1 MESNNKIVEDSGEGS
16 KPTGLLQKELDEATL
31 KYKKARQLA
40 SGKLSDLYEE
50 VEKAEENGTKD
61 AEKLRKKYEREI
73 GLLIKTE
80 LAAYKKAQTAWDN
93 RQDTLFQKA
102 QVRNVIQCCN
112 ALIIDEAH
120 LAAVVTEEIGNQ
132 AKQAYYRLGLSVDA
146 NSIIELKGDIFGS
159 GFIGSIE
166 EAFNMLLD
174 NGYIT
179 SEEKG
184 YEYIIPNEVQ
194 SRGWTGTNFDWKKV
208 KTFIK
213 HKNDKSSRWLKVGG
227 TKIGFTD
234 DHSVFVAE
242 QNKSLELVEKCTGD
256 VKIGDIMAY
265 DNGSNWN
272 DLGQIEEDI
281 YEILLNS
288 SLNPEKIRIVV
299 DISNITKEDLNV
311 SYKNFWA
318 LKRTKYGPSLNLFQY
333 IKLREKLPNP
343 TLIYTERSNGI
354 TLNPYIKM
362 SDLGYLLG
370 FYIGDG
376 WIDNNQVVFAVETS
390 LIEQFL
396 NYLNNLPGV
405 NCRPKIRHMNK
416 GSAEISINHCVLAAL
431 LKYYFKGAKC
441 QDKRIPSSWI
451 LNWDEIDRRN
461 LLAGMLDSDG
471 HFSIRGTKKAY
482 HYTTTSKKLV
492 DDLMCLLRSLNVM
505 SGVYVSKPSLG
516 GIINGRRI
524 VGKLDKYQVY
534 FSAYALNG
542 DNKGHKGK
550 RTKFTHNFDDF
561 TEAKVKQI
569 IEEPISNY
577 VYDLEMEGHPS
588 FVVNGILCHNSA
600 TPFRTDNQEIRI
612 EGTLGGKVCE
622 VSASDLV
629 ERGFLVPPKIF
640 VVNISTVEPG
650 QTYHEVY
657 NLNIV
662 NCWERNFRIKQFAE
676 GLKAKGVP
684 TLILVER
691 MEHGNILEGMIEDAV
706 FVPGGDKGEIDPS
719 DEEKNYRRR
728 MLNAVENNEII
739 LIATQWANV
748 GVDAPKIS
756 GLILAGT
763 SSSPVTTYQQV
774 GRVLRCVGKNVEDSI
789 KNGKPEAIIIDFAS
803 SHKNLRSHVNM
814 RKKVYKN
821 ERAWKMYELK

>member
-1 MESNNKIVEDSGEGS
+1 MVEVEVYNDKSVIINLDDPMGKLPFPYQEAMRNELSYKVPDSEWSAKYKTGQWDGKISLYVKRNQSFPTGLTMRVARLFDELNVQYKFTDKREKPIRDYNISCDFMGKDLRDYQMISGDLALKNQRGMLALATGAGKTMTSCYIFHKLKVKPVVFVVPAIELLKQTQKEFEKYLKIDGEPVKVGIAGGGLCDINMEGINVITYQTALIAFDKKYMESNNKIVEDTGESS

-31 KYKKARQLA
+31 KYKKARQIA
-40 SGKLSDLYEE
+40 SGKLSDLYVQ
-50 VEKAEENGTKD
+50 VETAEENQSKD
-61 AEKLRKKYEREI
+61 ADKLRKKYEREI

-132 AKQAYYRLGLSVDA
+132 AKNAYYRLGL
-146 NSIIELKGDIFGS
+146 
-159 GFIGSIE
+159 
-166 EAFNMLLD
+166 
-174 NGYIT
+174 
-179 SEEKG
+179 
-184 YEYIIPNEVQ
+184 
-194 SRGWTGTNFDWKKV
+194 
-208 KTFIK
+208 
-213 HKNDKSSRWLKVGG
+213 
-227 TKIGFTD
+227 
-234 DHSVFVAE
+234 
-242 QNKSLELVEKCTGD
+242 
-256 VKIGDIMAY
+256 
-265 DNGSNWN
+265 
-272 DLGQIEEDI
+272 
-281 YEILLNS
+281 
-288 SLNPEKIRIVV
+288 
-299 DISNITKEDLNV
+299 
-311 SYKNFWA
+311 
-318 LKRTKYGPSLNLFQY
+318 
-333 IKLREKLPNP
+333 
-343 TLIYTERSNGI
+343 
-354 TLNPYIKM
+354 
-362 SDLGYLLG
+362 
-370 FYIGDG
+370 
-376 WIDNNQVVFAVETS
+376 
-390 LIEQFL
+390 
-396 NYLNNLPGV
+396 
-405 NCRPKIRHMNK
+405 
-416 GSAEISINHCVLAAL
+416 
-431 LKYYFKGAKC
+431 
-441 QDKRIPSSWI
+441 
-451 LNWDEIDRRN
+451 
-461 LLAGMLDSDG
+461 
-471 HFSIRGTKKAY
+471 
-482 HYTTTSKKLV
+482 
-492 DDLMCLLRSLNVM
+492 
-505 SGVYVSKPSLG
+505 
-516 GIINGRRI
+516 
-524 VGKLDKYQVY
+524 
-534 FSAYALNG
+534 
-542 DNKGHKGK
+542 
-550 RTKFTHNFDDF
+550 
-561 TEAKVKQI
+561 
-569 IEEPISNY
+569 
-577 VYDLEMEGHPS
+577 
-588 FVVNGILCHNSA
+588 SA

-657 NLNIV
+657 NLNII

-676 GLKAKGVP
+676 GMKAKGIP

-706 FVPGGDKGEIDPS
+706 FVPGGDKGEVDPT

-748 GVDAPKIS
+748 GVDAPKIA

-763 SSSPVTTYQQV
+763 NSSPVTTYQQV

>member
-1 MESNNKIVEDSGEGS
+1 MVEVEVYNDKSVIINHDDPMGKLPFPYQEALRNELSYKVPDSEWSAKYKTGQWDGRISLYVKRNQSFPTGLTMRVARLFDELNVTYKFSDKREKPTRDYNITCDFMGKDLRDYQMISGDLALKNQRGMLALATGAGKTMTSCYIFNKLKVKPVVFIVPAIELLKQTQKEFEKYLKIDGQPVKVGIAGGGLCDINMEGINVITYQTALIAFDKKYMESNNKIVEDTGEGS

-40 SGKLSDLYEE
+40 SGKLSDLYEQ
-50 VEKAEENGTKD
+50 VESAEENQSKD
-61 AEKLRKKYEREI
+61 ADKLRKKYEREI
-73 GLLIKTE
+73 SLLIKTE

-132 AKQAYYRLGLSVDA
+132 AKNAYYRLGL
-146 NSIIELKGDIFGS
+146 
-159 GFIGSIE
+159 
-166 EAFNMLLD
+166 
-174 NGYIT
+174 
-179 SEEKG
+179 
-184 YEYIIPNEVQ
+184 
-194 SRGWTGTNFDWKKV
+194 
-208 KTFIK
+208 
-213 HKNDKSSRWLKVGG
+213 
-227 TKIGFTD
+227 
-234 DHSVFVAE
+234 
-242 QNKSLELVEKCTGD
+242 
-256 VKIGDIMAY
+256 
-265 DNGSNWN
+265 
-272 DLGQIEEDI
+272 
-281 YEILLNS
+281 
-288 SLNPEKIRIVV
+288 
-299 DISNITKEDLNV
+299 
-311 SYKNFWA
+311 
-318 LKRTKYGPSLNLFQY
+318 
-333 IKLREKLPNP
+333 
-343 TLIYTERSNGI
+343 
-354 TLNPYIKM
+354 
-362 SDLGYLLG
+362 
-370 FYIGDG
+370 
-376 WIDNNQVVFAVETS
+376 
-390 LIEQFL
+390 
-396 NYLNNLPGV
+396 
-405 NCRPKIRHMNK
+405 
-416 GSAEISINHCVLAAL
+416 
-431 LKYYFKGAKC
+431 
-441 QDKRIPSSWI
+441 
-451 LNWDEIDRRN
+451 
-461 LLAGMLDSDG
+461 
-471 HFSIRGTKKAY
+471 
-482 HYTTTSKKLV
+482 
-492 DDLMCLLRSLNVM
+492 
-505 SGVYVSKPSLG
+505 
-516 GIINGRRI
+516 
-524 VGKLDKYQVY
+524 
-534 FSAYALNG
+534 
-542 DNKGHKGK
+542 
-550 RTKFTHNFDDF
+550 
-561 TEAKVKQI
+561 
-569 IEEPISNY
+569 
-577 VYDLEMEGHPS
+577 
-588 FVVNGILCHNSA
+588 SA

-629 ERGFLVPPKIF
+629 ERGYLVPPKIF

-657 NLNIV
+657 NLNII

-706 FVPGGDKGEIDPS
+706 FVPGGDKGEVDPS

-728 MLNAVENNEII
+728 MLNAVENNEIV

-748 GVDAPKIS
+748 GVDAPKIA